1 MPRTKGAVNKKPRK
15 PSVKK
20 IMILKSE
27 ANLAEKLGVPL
38 ETYAKEKIKL
48 SKPRKPRTPKVDWE
62 RLAKNLQQALASEI
76 KENDS
81 LRNELDIAERALHL
95 ATAKNAVLIK
105 QIEFVQEMTAKVLA
119 NKNGNN

>member
-1 MPRTKGAVNKKPRK
+1 MPRTKGATDKKPRK
-15 PSVKK
+15 VPVKVK
-20 IMILKSE
+20 I
-27 ANLAEKLGVPL
+27 
-38 ETYAKEKIKL
+38 
-48 SKPRKPRTPKVDWE
+48 DWE
-62 RLAKNLQQALASEI
+62 ALAKNLQQALASEI

-81 LRNELDIAERALHL
+81 LRNELDVAEAALHL